1 LVTYWVAPDATYIWV
16 VPSRGEI
23 ANVRVDVTE
32 RRLAELVR
40 RTWTIDGRSRGAP
53 APAPGPAQATPDSA
67 VQFGDA
73 DRLEAGWTPRVRGE
87 DLLSFGNDARVAL
100 RALDGLLIQP
110 IRRLLPPESGSLL
123 TIIPHGP
130 LFLLS
135 FAALQNPA
143 GQYLIEH
150 HAIHYVPAGVVLQL
164 AEEHKIAS
172 PPVDDRYLLV
182 ADPRTPPPLPGG
194 KQLPP
199 LPGTRNEISQV
210 ARLLPAS
217 RVTTAVG
224 AEATEDRVRR
234 IAGDRRV
241 IHFATHG
248 VIRTDDPLESFL
260 ALEVPAPGAARI
272 TGPTWQNDGRLTVRE
287 IYDIDLN
294 ADLVVLSA
302 CRTGLG
308 PVSGDGVAGLA
319 RAFLYAGTPSVVAT
333 LWDVADEPAALLM
346 PTFYGSLRRTP
357 DKAQA
362 LRTAQL
368 RLLKALRAGGVKV
381 AGTLGPVTLREH
393 PVLWAGF
400 IVVGRP

>member
-1 LVTYWVAPDATYIWV
+1 
-16 VPSRGEI
+16 
-23 ANVRVDVTE
+23 
-32 RRLAELVR
+32 
-40 RTWTIDGRSRGAP
+40 
-53 APAPGPAQATPDSA
+53 
-67 VQFGDA
+67 
-73 DRLEAGWTPRVRGE
+73 
-87 DLLSFGNDARVAL
+87 
-100 RALDGLLIQP
+100 
-110 IRRLLPPESGSLL
+110 
-123 TIIPHGP
+123 
-130 LFLLS
+130 
-135 FAALQNPA
+135 
-143 GQYLIEH
+143 
-150 HAIHYVPAGVVLQL
+150 
-164 AEEHKIAS
+164 
-172 PPVDDRYLLV
+172 
-182 ADPRTPPPLPGG
+182 
-194 KQLPP
+194 
-199 LPGTRNEISQV
+199 
-210 ARLLPAS
+210 
-217 RVTTAVG
+217 
-224 AEATEDRVRR
+224 
-234 IAGDRRV
+234 
-241 IHFATHG
+241 
-248 VIRTDDPLESFL
+248 
-260 ALEVPAPGAARI
+260 
-272 TGPTWQNDGRLTVRE
+272 VRE